1 MSTAVFD
8 YYQLNNIFNSE
19 TVPGAVHLQNNFTA
33 GFYRRYL
40 FEKVISVYKWTLPKW
55 WNKDYFLYVLYSM
68 GYIGIINTDKYGII
82 PQFGTISGYNVFYAP
97 SNFLV
102 SNPLLPTKS
111 YKIGEETE
119 LIKLQG
125 NYGGI
130 VDLVNFYAGKL
141 ALVAESIDAN
151 LINSKA
157 AAVFFAKN
165 KGAADSLKKMY
176 DQIASGNPAVVVDK
190 ELLDETGKP
199 NWIFFQNNLKQN
211 YIVSDLLA
219 DMRKLENQFCTDVG
233 LPNTNTEK
241 KERLTDDEVNSNNVE
256 TQSRA
261 ELWLERLKEG
271 CEAVNAMFP
280 GIDISVEW
288 RIKPD
293 ESDNVNSG
301 SVQLG

>member
-33 GFYRRYL
+33 AFYRRYL

-68 GYIGIINTDKYGII
+68 GYIGVINTDKYGII

-125 NYGGI
+125 NYSGV

-141 ALVAESIDAN
+141 ALIAESIDAN

-157 AAVFFAKN
+157 AAIFFAKN
-165 KGAADSLKKMY
+165 KGAADSLKKLY

-271 CEAVNAMFP
+271 CDAVNAMFP

-293 ESDNVNSG
+293 ESNNVNSG
-301 SVQLG
+301 AVQLG

>member
-1 MSTAVFD
+1 MSTSVFD

-40 FEKVISVYKWTLPKW
+40 FEKVISVYKWNLPKW

-151 LINSKA
+151 LINRKA

-280 GIDISVEW
+280 GIDISVDW

-293 ESDNVNSG
+293 ESNNVNSG
-301 SVQLG
+301 ALQLG

>member
-1 MSTAVFD
+1 MSTAIFD

-68 GYIGIINTDKYGII
+68 GYIGVINTDKYGII

-125 NYGGI
+125 NYSGI

-280 GIDISVEW
+280 GIDISVDW

-293 ESDNVNSG
+293 ESNNVNSG

>member
-68 GYIGIINTDKYGII
+68 GYIGVINTDKYGII

-119 LIKLQG
+119 PVRRG
-125 NYGGI
+125 RCAGI
-130 VDLVNFYAGKL
+130 VDH
-141 ALVAESIDAN
+141 LVA
-151 LINSKA
+151 
-157 AAVFFAKN
+157 
-165 KGAADSLKKMY
+165 G
-176 DQIASGNPAVVVDK
+176 
-190 ELLDETGKP
+190 
-199 NWIFFQNNLKQN
+199 
-211 YIVSDLLA
+211 
-219 DMRKLENQFCTDVG
+219 VG
-233 LPNTNTEK
+233 GDTICCLC
-241 KERLTDDEVNSNNVE
+241 
-256 TQSRA
+256 QS
-261 ELWLERLKEG
+261 
-271 CEAVNAMFP
+271 
-280 GIDISVEW
+280 
-288 RIKPD
+288 
-293 ESDNVNSG
+293 
-301 SVQLG
+301 

>member
-1 MSTAVFD
+1 MSTSVFD

-40 FEKVISVYKWTLPKW
+40 FEKVISVYKWNLPKW

-280 GIDISVEW
+280 GIDISVDW

-293 ESDNVNSG
+293 ESNNVNSG
-301 SVQLG
+301 ALQLG

>member
-40 FEKVISVYKWTLPKW
+40 FEKVISVYKWNLPKW

-280 GIDISVEW
+280 GIDISVDW

-293 ESDNVNSG
+293 ESNNVNSG
-301 SVQLG
+301 AVQLG

>member
-68 GYIGIINTDKYGII
+68 GYIGVINTDKYGII

-271 CEAVNAMFP
+271 CDAVNAMFP
-280 GIDISVEW
+280 GIDISVDW

-293 ESDNVNSG
+293 ESNNVNSG
-301 SVQLG
+301 AVQLG